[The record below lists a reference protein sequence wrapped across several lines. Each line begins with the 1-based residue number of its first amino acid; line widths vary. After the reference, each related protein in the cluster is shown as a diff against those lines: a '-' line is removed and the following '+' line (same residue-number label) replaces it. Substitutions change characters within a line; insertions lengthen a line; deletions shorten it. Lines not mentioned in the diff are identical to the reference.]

1 MSLKLEG
8 KIQKVAM
15 GSGTWSLATADQT
28 YEIHDIPDDLKQ
40 DDLSVKVT
48 GKVRDDVMTFAMI
61 GPVLQIDSYEV
72 Q

>member
-28 YEIHDIPDDLKQ
+28 HEIHDIPDDLKQ